1 MRKEYEFQGL
11 SRLKP
16 PAEAGRFRESW
27 SSGAMVRLLRFWS
40 LPASAGG
47 ALLAVLLAALLLPVP
62 AQAQPGRGKVKQ
74 GNGLYQEKK
83 YDAARNRYQ
92 DALLDAP
99 GSPVIQFNLGDAA
112 YQMKSYDKALESFQK
127 TLSVKDAGIQSQ
139 AYYNIGNALYRT
151 NKWPEAIAAYQE
163 ALKLNPD
170 DQDAKYNLEYVR
182 NKLKENAQ
190 PQPQDQQNQ
199 QQQQQKQQ
207 KEQQKNQ
214 NQDQDQDQDQQNQ
227 QQQQQQQQD
236 QQSGEEQKKEMSK
249 EQAEQIL
256 KAMNED
262 QKDKQK
268 KTVRAS
274 GAGVDKDW

>member
-1 MRKEYEFQGL
+1 MRIEY
-11 SRLKP
+11 
-16 PAEAGRFRESW
+16 RFHR
-27 SSGAMVRLLRFWS
+27 S

-47 ALLAVLLAALLLPVP
+47 ALLAVILTTILLPIP
-62 AQAQPGRGKVKQ
+62 AQSQPGRGKVKQ

-127 TLSVKDAGIQSQ
+127 TLSVKDARIQSQ

-151 NKWPEAIAAYQE
+151 NKWPEAISAYQE

-190 PQPQDQQNQ
+190 PQ
-199 QQQQQKQQ
+199 
-207 KEQQKNQ
+207 
-214 NQDQDQDQDQQNQ
+214 DQQNQ
-227 QQQQQQQQD
+227 QQQQQQQQQQD
-236 QQSGEEQKKEMSK
+236 QQKNQDQDRQNQQNQQEQQQQQQQQQEQQSGEQREKEMSK